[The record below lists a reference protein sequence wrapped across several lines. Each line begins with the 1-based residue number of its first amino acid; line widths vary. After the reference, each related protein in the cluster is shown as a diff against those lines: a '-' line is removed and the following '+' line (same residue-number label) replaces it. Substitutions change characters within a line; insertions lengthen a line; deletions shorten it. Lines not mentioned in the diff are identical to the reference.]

1 MDAYDHVIVGG
12 GTAGWMAATLLARRL
27 DRQSVTITV
36 VESSD
41 IRTVGVGEATVP
53 GIRDFFREIGVTEQ
67 EVMAAAQGTVKLG
80 IEFVDW
86 TRPGHRYIH
95 AFGSVGGRELG
106 LVPIE
111 GASAE
116 IGGLRL
122 VAEST
127 GGRRNRVDT
136 MLVCRVEQPA
146 EEDAEDARG
155 SSGRGAARY
164 EEPTPVES

>member
-1 MDAYDHVIVGG
+1 
-12 GTAGWMAATLLARRL
+12 MAATLLARRL

-86 TRPGHRYIH
+86 KRE
-95 AFGSVGGRELG
+95 GSGSSIPSACMGCDRGGG
-106 LVPIE
+106 VPPLLAQDE
-111 GASAE
+111 RSWASYAAV
-116 IGGLRL
+116 RL
-122 VAEST
+122 LS
-127 GGRRNRVDT
+127 RNRA
-136 MLVCRVEQPA
+136 CRA
-146 EEDAEDARG
+146 
-155 SSGRGAARY
+155 
-164 EEPTPVES
+164 